1 LYPLNRLNIRS
12 QLVVVFLV
20 LVTPIFLLNWF
31 AGEQT
36 EEILKNQV
44 TDAYLELIKQN
55 HAIIDRDIDT
65 VNKIMTTIIL
75 NPLTQSF
82 VSHNGSEAE
91 VNLVQ
96 KYQAMH
102 ELLASS
108 SMGVDGG
115 ETIRYSFFVPD
126 YERQYSFAPSYR
138 SRNSSYVFFFSEE
151 DKPEWYDAAVELKGK
166 GDLKIIEGSG
176 PEPVKTVAF
185 IRAVNYLA
193 EGNQVIGV
201 LVATNMVRKI
211 GESVKSIALPA
222 GSSIMITDRDNR
234 LYFGTD
240 GDAAIDTQMKLP
252 DEEALTRTASDVSYV
267 INEDHIYV
275 MHENVLMEHK
285 LIYRIPTLSLTDQQN
300 KLKSSI
306 QLISGV
312 CFGLFFLVMLYFL
325 RSLITPLLKL
335 VSFFKV
341 YEPGKSLPE
350 LKETERR
357 DEVGSLIA
365 SIHDM
370 ADRFNQVVHDKY
382 IMEIRNKEAQ
392 LQLLYQ
398 QINPHLL
405 YNTLESV
412 YWKCILQG
420 ENEAADM
427 IKDLSK
433 LMRISLSR
441 GRELISLSEELE
453 HAKAYVSL
461 QQKRFEYGFKVEWRI
476 SSEVESNV
484 IPKVS
489 LQPIIEN
496 AIIHGVRY
504 MEEDGEIIVSA
515 CREDGKVCIVVEDNG
530 YKEVNVES
538 IQRSLSEEDTPGS
551 GGYGARNV
559 HKRIQLHF
567 GSEYGLTYERREPQG
582 LRVRMILPVQTSQ
595 DDQARL

>member
-1 LYPLNRLNIRS
+1 VYPLNRLNIRS
-12 QLVVVFLV
+12 QLVVVFLI

-44 TDAYLELIKQN
+44 TDAYVELIKQN
-55 HAIIDRDIDT
+55 HAIIDRNIDT

-82 VSHNGSEAE
+82 ARNQASEAE
-91 VNLVQ
+91 VNRVQ
-96 KYQAMH
+96 QYQSMH

-115 ETIRYSFFVPD
+115 EMIRYSFFVPD
-126 YERQYSFAPSYR
+126 DEKQYSFAPSYR

-166 GDLKIIEGSG
+166 GELKIIEGSG

-201 LVATNMVRKI
+201 LVATNMDRKI

-222 GSSIMITDRDNR
+222 GSSIMVTDMENR

-240 GDAAIDTQMKLP
+240 GDAVIDTRMELP
-252 DEEALTRTASDVSYV
+252 DDEAFTHTASDASYV
-267 INEDHIYV
+267 INEDNIYV
-275 MHENVLMEHK
+275 LHENVLMEHK

-306 QLISGV
+306 QLLSGV
-312 CFGLFFLVMLYFL
+312 CFALFFLVMLYFL

-350 LKETERR
+350 LRERERR

-370 ADRFNQVVHDKY
+370 ADRFNQLVHDKY

-453 HAKAYVSL
+453 HARAYVSL
-461 QQKRFEYGFKVEWRI
+461 QQKRFEYGFKVEWQI
-476 SSEVESNV
+476 ASEVEANV
-484 IPKVS
+484 IPKVT

-504 MEEDGEIIVSA
+504 MEEDGEILISA
-515 CREDGKVCIVVEDNG
+515 FQENGRVCIQIEDNG
-530 YKEVNVES
+530 YKDVNIEA
-538 IQRSLSEEDTPGS
+538 IQRSLDEEDNSSNS

-567 GSEYGLTYERREPQG
+567 GSEYGLVYERREPQG
-582 LRVRMILPVQTSQ
+582 LRVKMFLPVRTSRHDQ
-595 DDQARL
+595 D